1 MFYLDEGKQYTN
13 IINGHKN
20 TERNILF
27 STFVTSQALYNLL
40 VPLMYLSQSQID
52 DSFIYCDTDSLYL
65 KSKIR
70 DKLPSHLFDSISLGK
85 WDVENEHIQKIYVL
99 NHKKY
104 AYLTDKGITVRCAG
118 VGLDSFNLFSSPF
131 RRGGDGAKII
141 NQKSIFNEQETIS
154 IYPSV
159 TYMDKGE
166 TYATHF
172 NFLDEIKKDMLLESL
187 KEELKD
193 GMEDALYIESEIGA
207 FSIHD
212 IFKVTHQH
220 RERDDL
226 HLLAMLHDDIK

>member
-1 MFYLDEGKQYTN
+1 M
-13 IINGHKN
+13 
-20 TERNILF
+20 
-27 STFVTSQALYNLL
+27 
-40 VPLMYLSQSQID
+40 
-52 DSFIYCDTDSLYL
+52 YL

-85 WDVENEHIQKIYVL
+85 WDVENEHIQKMYVL

-118 VGLDSFNLFSSPF
+118 VGLDSFNTNQSFVDFINSEF
-131 RRGGDGAKII
+131 HDGAKII

-166 TYATHF
+166 NYSTNF
-172 NFLDEIKKDMLLESL
+172 NFLDEIKREMLLEHL
-187 KEELKD
+187 KVELKD
-193 GMEDALYIESEIGA
+193 GLDDALYIESEIGA

-212 IFKVTHQH
+212 VFKVTHPH
-220 RERDDL
+220 REHDDL
-226 HLLAMLHDDIK
+226 HLLAQLHDDIK

>member
-1 MFYLDEGKQYTN
+1 M
-13 IINGHKN
+13 INGHKN

-52 DSFIYCDTDSLYL
+52 DCFIYCDTDSLYL

-70 DKLPSHLFDSISLGK
+70 HLLPDDLFDPISLGK
-85 WDVENEHIQKIYVL
+85 WDVENEHIQKMYVL

-104 AYLTDKGITVRCAG
+104 AYLTEKGITVRCAG
-118 VGLDSFNLFSSPF
+118 VGLDSFCLEQSFENFIKNEF
-131 RRGGDGAKII
+131 HDGAKIL

-166 TYATHF
+166 TYATQF
-172 NFLDEIKKDMLLESL
+172 NYLDEIKKEMLLEHL
-187 KEELKD
+187 KEELRD
-193 GMEDALYIESEIGA
+193 GLDDALYIESEIGA

-212 IFKVTHQH
+212 VFKVTHPH
-220 RERDDL
+220 REKDDL
-226 HLLAMLHDDIK
+226 HLLAMLHDEIK